1 MSHHGVALLDA
12 AAARAGDAA
21 AVDAG
26 DTWAGLMHRAAGHLA
41 RGVEQAAGPLTGR
54 RVVVC
59 VGSGNNGGD
68 GWSAAPRL
76 RDRGAGV
83 EVVSTAPLD
92 ADLSDE
98 AAAARAA
105 WLGSGGHA
113 VVGIEAAGAALE
125 RADVVVDCLLGTG
138 STGAPRGD
146 VGPVVAAI
154 RAARTRGA
162 VVVACDIPTG
172 VESDTGAAHDAV
184 VADLTVTFGGL
195 KRGLVLQPGAGHTG
209 RIVVGDLGPRY
220 APPEVAWRALGV
232 ADALPATLGA
242 SDDKRARGVA
252 LAVAGSVGAGGAAI
266 LCTRGLLYAGA
277 GLVTLATPAHV
288 QRVIV
293 PAVPS
298 AMTRPLRHSGEH
310 VSADA
315 VDQLDD
321 VDAFDVVVAGPGLG
335 PTAGTRAV
343 ADHLRA
349 SARRLVL
356 DADAVNV
363 YRDDPDALATHA
375 GDLVLTPHAREL
387 ARIGGGRDGDEAWAQ
402 RVERVPALARD
413 LDATIVAK
421 GPSTIVAAP
430 DGRIW
435 VTPIGGPELGT
446 GGTGDVLAGMVAAAV
461 STADDVPLATARAVW
476 WHAFAGAWLARGRPA
491 PDAMSTTVGGTDAFG
506 PASELAVALP
516 AAQGMMRRLA
526 AFAPGWPL
534 PEGLA

>member
-1 MSHHGVALLDA
+1 MIA
-12 AAARAGDAA
+12 
-21 AVDAG
+21 
-26 DTWAGLMHRAAGHLA
+26 
-41 RGVEQAAGPLTGR
+41 
-54 RVVVC
+54 

-76 RDRGAGV
+76 RDRGAAV

-92 ADLSDE
+92 ADLSAE

-105 WLGSGGHA
+105 WLASGGGA
-113 VVGIEAAGAALE
+113 RLGVEALGAALA

-138 STGAPRGD
+138 TTGAPRGD
-146 VGPVVAAI
+146 VAAFVAAI

-162 VVVACDIPTG
+162 VVVACDVPTG
-172 VESDTGAAHDAV
+172 VEADTGVAHDAV

-195 KRGLVLQPGAGHTG
+195 KRGLVLQPGAGHAG

-220 APPEVAWRALGV
+220 APPAVAWRALGS
-232 ADALPATLGA
+232 AEALPPALA
-242 SDDKRARGVA
+242 SADDKRARGVA

-315 VDQLDD
+315 VGQLGD
-321 VDAFDVVVAGPGLG
+321 VDTFDVVVAGSGLG

-343 ADHLRA
+343 VDHLRS

-363 YRDDPDALATHA
+363 HRDDPQVLATHA

-387 ARIGGGRDGDEAWAQ
+387 ARIGGGRDGDDAWGQ
-402 RVERVPALARD
+402 RVERVPELARR

-421 GPSTIVAAP
+421 GPSTLVAAP
-430 DGRIW
+430 DGRVW
-435 VTPIGGPELGT
+435 VTPLGGPELGT
-446 GGTGDVLAGMVAAAV
+446 GGTGDVLAGMVAAAIA
-461 STADDVPLATARAVW
+461 TADDVPLATARAVW
-476 WHAFAGAWLARGRPA
+476 WHAFTGAWLARGRPA
-491 PDAMSTTVGGTDAFG
+491 PEDMPTTTGAAEATGGFG

-526 AFAPGWPL
+526 ALAPRWPL
-534 PEGLA
+534 QEGLA